1 METTKARH
9 HNLTQTGIPPALK
22 GIYEMT
28 KNRLTN
34 IDLVVPSS

>member
-1 METTKARH
+1 MEITKERH

-22 GIYEMT
+22 GINKIT

-34 IDLVVPSS
+34 IDRVVPSS